1 MTSRPASPLETLPS
15 TRRALLEHLKEQ
27 GEASAEDLA
36 ARLGVTPSAVRQ
48 HLGAMQ
54 ADGLVQRRELRH
66 GAGRPRHVY
75 RTGPA
80 AENLFPKAYHDLA
93 NELLDHAAAEDPD
106 LVERLFERRRR
117 RRTDQARARV
127 AGLPFPDQVAELAR
141 ILDEDGY
148 LASWEA
154 LADGRFRVVE
164 HNCAILDVARRYG
177 DACVSEIEF
186 LRRTLPDAR
195 IERVAHMMAGQHV
208 CAYEITPKAARAR
221 RRDAG

>member
-1 MTSRPASPLETLPS
+1 VDGSLLDTLPS
-15 TRRALLEHLKEQ
+15 TRRALLEDLKEH

-36 ARLGVTPSAVRQ
+36 QRLGVTPSAVRQ

-54 ADGLVQRRELRH
+54 PDGLVERREVRN
-66 GAGRPRHVY
+66 GPGRPRHVY

-80 AENLFPKAYHDLA
+80 AEALFPKAYHDLA
-93 NELLDHAAAEDPD
+93 NELLDHAAAEDPQ
-106 LVERLFERRRR
+106 LVERLFDRRRR
-117 RRTDQARARV
+117 RRTEQAWARV
-127 AGLPFPDQVAELAR
+127 AGRPFAEQVAELAK
-141 ILDEDGY
+141 ILDQDGY

-154 LADGRFRVVE
+154 LPDGRFRIVE

-177 DACVSEIEF
+177 NACVSEIEF

-208 CAYEITPKAARAR
+208 CAYEIAPKQKRTR
-221 RRDAG
+221 RTAH